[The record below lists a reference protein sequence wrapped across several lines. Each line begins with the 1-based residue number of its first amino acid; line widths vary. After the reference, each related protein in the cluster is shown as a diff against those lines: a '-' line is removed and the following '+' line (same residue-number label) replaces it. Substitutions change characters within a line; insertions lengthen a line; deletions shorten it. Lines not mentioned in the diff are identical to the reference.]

1 MKRCHL
7 LYSFTFA
14 ILLSAPCFAH
24 HMAVVVANANPNAD
38 ITSKQLARIF
48 KLELRKWPDGK
59 DVIVVLHKNSNGEMI
74 TLERLGGM
82 SPGGMNSVIATHKDA
97 IRFVTSDADMLK
109 KVESTPGAVGLVDFR
124 SVDGHVKVVKVDGK
138 FPSEEGYLPH

>member
-1 MKRCHL
+1 MKFLHVLR
-7 LYSFTFA
+7 SFTFA

-38 ITSKQLARIF
+38 ITSKHLARIF
-48 KLELRKWPDGK
+48 KMELRKWPDGK

-74 TLERLGGM
+74 TLERLGKM
-82 SPGGMNSVIATHKDA
+82 SLGEMNSVVATHKDA
-97 IRFVTSDADMLK
+97 IRFVASDADMLK
-109 KVESTPGAVGLVDFR
+109 EVEATPGAVGLVDFR